1 MPMGSVVVRQCRDQA
16 DLEELYRSIGRQFGE
31 EWDASDRRLDEPR
44 LRFGRDRDLMF
55 ALVDG
60 TRIRGGVIAFGDEI
74 VTLRAVGIDEE
85 LRGQGHGRHLLE
97 LVEARALVRGA
108 RTIVLGACDE
118 ARGFYER
125 MGYRGK
131 RTMRE
136 KHLPPPGAVRS
147 RLAARAAAALEEA
160 SLGE

>member
-1 MPMGSVVVRQCRDQA
+1 MRQCRDEA

-44 LRFGRDRDLMF
+44 SRFDRDRDLMF
-55 ALVDG
+55 VLVDG
-60 TRIRGGVIAFGDEI
+60 TRVRGGIIAFGDDV
-74 VTLRAVGIDEE
+74 VTVRAVGIDEE
-85 LRGQGHGRHLLE
+85 LRGQGHGRRLLE

-108 RTIVLGACDE
+108 RTVVLGAADD

-136 KHLPPPGAVRS
+136 KQLPPPGAVRL
-147 RLAARAAAALEEA
+147 RLAARAAVAFEE
-160 SLGE
+160 LPPGD